1 VASLHGGSDSL
12 EHCLHP
18 KRTDKKHASDLTPYP
33 SELIPFEPVDGAD
46 TRYGQ
51 LYRPIGANPFK
62 EAGLKGFEPPAPFRV
77 SQYFLDVGD
86 FKAFRW
92 PTLSELN
99 DELDPY
105 PWWNEDERRRI
116 LSDDPPIS
124 PPVMYHG
131 PPPSPPA
138 IHTSKPTPPTIV
150 ELAPKIIASAN
161 KLFFIAYK
169 LGSSSCREWRL
180 IRVAFA
186 DTISLYPS
194 ALQDRRFLVEFY
206 VLHPSPLINATGFS
220 TAIVLEYA
228 MTISMLI

>member
-1 VASLHGGSDSL
+1 ML

-18 KRTDKKHASDLTPYP
+18 KRTEKKHASDLTPYP

-77 SQYFLDVGD
+77 SQHFLDVGD
-86 FKAFRW
+86 FKDFRW

-105 PWWNEDERRRI
+105 PWRNEDERRRV
-116 LSDDPPIS
+116 LSDDPPTS

-138 IHTSKPTPPTIV
+138 IPTSEPTPPTIV
-150 ELAPKIIASAN
+150 ELAPKVISSAD
-161 KLFFIAYK
+161 KLFFIAYI
-169 LGSSSCREWRL
+169 LGSSSCREW
-180 IRVAFA
+180 
-186 DTISLYPS
+186 
-194 ALQDRRFLVEFY
+194 
-206 VLHPSPLINATGFS
+206 
-220 TAIVLEYA
+220 
-228 MTISMLI
+228 